1 MPKANS
7 PPSTPLTGNI
17 KNANSQ
23 SISVTDLTSS
33 VKAASQRFI
42 ERNPNSKRLFDE
54 ACKVMPGGNT
64 RTLLYSAP
72 FPLCMKKG
80 EDYKVIDEDDH
91 V

>member
-7 PPSTPLTGNI
+7 PPTSPMAELGLTVKPQYKPSSDISAAVLAAKERYVQRNQ
-17 KNANSQ
+17 NSGK
-23 SISVTDLTSS
+23 LFEEATSY
-33 VKAASQRFI
+33 
-42 ERNPNSKRLFDE
+42 L
-54 ACKVMPGGNT
+54 PGGNT

-80 EDYKVIDEDDH
+80 EDYKVFDEDDH